1 MLPKIAIKNIA
12 KSFGDKKVLTDVN
25 LEVQKGESL
34 VIVGGSGTGKSVL
47 IKIIAGLIKQ
57 DSGKIF
63 IDGKVMNNKNKDLIL
78 NEFGFLFQSGALFDS
93 LKIWENVSFRLI
105 QNQNATRKE
114 AYKIAIENLSY
125 VGLSEKVAN
134 LYPSELSGGMQKRVS
149 LARSIASK
157 PQIIF
162 FDEPTTG
169 LDPIMSNVINELI
182 ILNTKKLG
190 ATAITI
196 THDLSS
202 ASKIADRVAM
212 LYQGSIIWQ
221 GDSLSMVKS
230 NNKFVDQFVTGSSNG
245 PIVF

>member
-1 MLPKIAIKNIA
+1 MLPKIVIKNIA

-25 LEVQKGESL
+25 LEVRKGESL
-34 VIVGGSGTGKSVL
+34 VIIGGSGTGKSVL
-47 IKIIAGLIKQ
+47 IKIIAGLIQQ
-57 DSGKIF
+57 DRGKIF
-63 IDGKVMNNKNKDLIL
+63 IDGKGLNGKNRNLIL

-105 QNQNATRKE
+105 QNQHATRKE
-114 AYKIAIENLSY
+114 AYKTAIENLSY

-134 LYPSELSGGMQKRVS
+134 LYPAELSGGMQKRVS

-157 PQIIF
+157 PQVIF

-221 GDSLSMVKS
+221 GDSSSMVQS

>member
-1 MLPKIAIKNIA
+1 MLPKIVIKNIA

-34 VIVGGSGTGKSVL
+34 VIIGGSGTGKSVL
-47 IKIIAGLIKQ
+47 IKIIAGLIQQ
-57 DSGKIF
+57 DRGKIF
-63 IDGKVMNNKNKDLIL
+63 IDGKGLNGKNRDLIL

-105 QNQNATRKE
+105 QNQHATRKE
-114 AYKIAIENLSY
+114 AYKTAIENLSY

-134 LYPSELSGGMQKRVS
+134 LYPAELSGGMQKRVS

-157 PQIIF
+157 PQVIF

-221 GDSLSMVKS
+221 GDSSSMVQS

>member
-1 MLPKIAIKNIA
+1 MLPKIVIKNIA
-12 KSFGDKKVLTDVN
+12 KSFGDKNVLTDVN

-34 VIVGGSGTGKSVL
+34 VIIGGSGTGKSVL
-47 IKIIAGLIKQ
+47 IKIIAGLIQQ
-57 DSGKIF
+57 DSGEIF
-63 IDGKVMNNKNKDLIL
+63 IDGKGLNGKNKNPIL

-93 LKIWENVSFRLI
+93 LKIWENVSFRLT
-105 QNQNATRKE
+105 QNQGITRKE
-114 AYKIAIENLSY
+114 AYKTAIENLSY

-134 LYPSELSGGMQKRVS
+134 LYPAELSGGMQKRVS

-221 GDSLSMVKS
+221 GDSSSMVKS